1 MAFAIVNNEAVPSNE
16 ASFALNEAA
25 GDLVEFM

>member
-16 ASFALNEAA
+16 ASIALKEAA
-25 GDLVEFM
+25 GDVIEFI